1 MQFTCIGRC
10 LILSWL
16 SFEILSNAASKI
28 LSFSGMYNP
37 IEPLNSKSSDVNPN
51 FSGSFSIG
59 ASFNSKKLFA
69 AIISMQSVFSV
80 KKFKV
85 FSRSCSSS
93 FGKPIITDT
102 KLNIPAS

>member
-1 MQFTCIGRC
+1 MTYEFVIGRC

-85 FSRSCSSS
+85 FQGLVHLLSENLLLR
-93 FGKPIITDT
+93 IQ
-102 KLNIPAS
+102 N